1 MYAQLTHFDGP
12 RTPEQVAAAEFA
24 GRERILPAVS
34 KLGHRLRI
42 YQLRRDDGSEI
53 TLLIADSEQALHDVQ
68 KAAMTTELLPGE
80 DPALLT
86 GPDRI
91 ELYPVI
97 EVREVGLVSENRA

>member
-1 MYAQLTHFDGP
+1 MYAQLTHFGSP

-53 TLLIADSEQALHDVQ
+53 TLLIADSEQALRDVQ
-68 KAAMTTELLPGE
+68 KAVMATELLPGE

-91 ELYPVI
+91 ELYPVV
-97 EVREVGLVSENRA
+97 EVREVTATSPT